1 MTVLSDNT
9 EQNEVTVCHV
19 LRPCV
24 PSVGEDSFEFRG
36 ESWQITSSQLD
47 VIIAQ
52 RTPLYALRS
61 RIILWLA
68 EFPKPFCRPC
78 CVCLKKPYAA
88 MLIA

>member
-36 ESWQITSSQLD
+36 ESWQIYVITTGCYYSS
-47 VIIAQ
+47 AHS
-52 RTPLYALRS
+52 PLRS
-61 RIILWLA
+61 TIQDCSVAGR
-68 EFPKPFCRPC
+68 
-78 CVCLKKPYAA
+78 VS
-88 MLIA
+88 